1 MNHEFEHNTGVFA
14 IGTLLATDDLVAD
27 EVGQLGLEV
36 KGRQL
41 GWVTAEGTLHDA
53 YRMLLTT
60 QVGDRVVWLL
70 ARGEAVAA
78 DQFRELLRT
87 INWNDQLYAGA
98 SVRVDVTG
106 KVSWLK
112 DTRFAGQLVMDAIRD
127 QAMVAKRPRPEYDT
141 DEPAVR
147 IAIRFGRGQVDI
159 GINLNRAP
167 LNQRGYRTEGGEAPL
182 RETLAQVMLARLKI
196 GQDEPTVIIDPCCG
210 SGTILIE
217 ACMRLNQIA
226 PQRQRPSSQLS
237 RWTGL
242 ESISWT
248 DLIATER
255 TKEIQSPTRF
265 IGLDINP
272 DAVDR
277 ARSNIERAGLSEQ
290 ITVEVGE
297 IAELSPIS
305 TGVTEADAVWILANP
320 PYGTRLGRNED
331 LASLYRLLGDRCK
344 EFTNAHLGLVTSD
357 KELMQALGLRS
368 DKKWEM
374 QAGGLR
380 LNIAKFA
387 LGLAPENFEI
397 QEDKDPPEEIWPLL
411 NRLSKNLKNRS
422 KLLKNNEID
431 CYRIYDSDLPEYNVV
446 IDQFADY
453 LHIQEY
459 RPPKTV
465 DPKRANHRRQL
476 IRQWVPKHL
485 GIALKHAVYKERFRQ
500 SGSSQYEKRAEPL
513 CIDVHE
519 NGMQFEVNLTTYTDV
534 GLFLDHRPLR
544 RLLLESC
551 RGQRVLNLFCY
562 TGALSVAAA
571 KGLARSVTS
580 VDMSKTYLTW
590 AHRNFEKN
598 GLNPKHYQFVRANVL
613 EWLTVEPRAEFE
625 TILLDPPTF
634 SNTKSTE
641 QTLDIQRDHRGLI
654 DACRAWLAPGG
665 AIYFSN
671 NFKGFSLDESLRDSY
686 VVEDMTRQSIDADFD
701 RKPPHVLF
709 KISVKP

>member
-1 MNHEFEHNTGVFA
+1 
-14 IGTLLATDDLVAD
+14 
-27 EVGQLGLEV
+27 
-36 KGRQL
+36 
-41 GWVTAEGTLHDA
+41 
-53 YRMLLTT
+53 
-60 QVGDRVVWLL
+60 
-70 ARGEAVAA
+70 
-78 DQFRELLRT
+78 
-87 INWNDQLYAGA
+87 
-98 SVRVDVTG
+98 
-106 KVSWLK
+106 
-112 DTRFAGQLVMDAIRD
+112 
-127 QAMVAKRPRPEYDT
+127 
-141 DEPAVR
+141 
-147 IAIRFGRGQVDI
+147 
-159 GINLNRAP
+159 
-167 LNQRGYRTEGGEAPL
+167 
-182 RETLAQVMLARLKI
+182 
-196 GQDEPTVIIDPCCG
+196 
-210 SGTILIE
+210 
-217 ACMRLNQIA
+217 
-226 PQRQRPSSQLS
+226 
-237 RWTGL
+237 
-242 ESISWT
+242 
-248 DLIATER
+248 
-255 TKEIQSPTRF
+255 
-265 IGLDINP
+265 
-272 DAVDR
+272 
-277 ARSNIERAGLSEQ
+277 
-290 ITVEVGE
+290 
-297 IAELSPIS
+297 
-305 TGVTEADAVWILANP
+305 
-320 PYGTRLGRNED
+320 
-331 LASLYRLLGDRCK
+331 
-344 EFTNAHLGLVTSD
+344 
-357 KELMQALGLRS
+357 MQALGLRS

-387 LGLAPENFEI
+387 LGLTTEHFES

-485 GIALKHAVYKERFRQ
+485 GIPVKHAVFKERFRQ
-500 SGSSQYEKRAEPL
+500 TGNSQYEKRAEPL
-513 CIDVHE
+513 CVDVHE

-544 RLLLESC
+544 RRLLESC
-551 RGQRVLNLFCY
+551 RGLRVLNLFCY

-571 KGLARSVTS
+571 KGLARSVIS

-598 GLNPKHYQFVRANVL
+598 GLNPKHYQFIRANVL

-625 TILLDPPTF
+625 VILLDPPTF

-641 QTLDIQRDHRGLI
+641 QTLDIQRDHRELI
-654 DACRAWLAPGG
+654 DACSAWLAPGG
-665 AIYFSN
+665 VIYFSN
-671 NFKGFSLDESLRDSY
+671 NFKGFSLDDSVREAY

>member
-1 MNHEFEHNTGVFA
+1 MNHDSEHSTGVFA
-14 IGTLLATDDLVAD
+14 IGTLLATDDLVAE
-27 EVGQLGLEV
+27 EVQKLGLEV

-41 GWVTAEGTLHDA
+41 GWVTAEGSLRDA
-53 YRMLLTT
+53 YRMLLKT

-70 ARGEAVAA
+70 ARGEALAA

-87 INWNDQLYAGA
+87 IDWNVHLYAGA

-127 QAMVAKRPRPEYDT
+127 QAMIAKRPRPEYET

-147 IAIRFGRGQVDI
+147 IAVRFGRGHVDI

-196 GQDEPTVIIDPCCG
+196 QQDQPSVIIDPCCG
-210 SGTILIE
+210 SGTLLIE
-217 ACMRLNQIA
+217 ACIRLNQIA

-237 RWTGL
+237 RWRGL

-248 DLIATER
+248 DLIASER
-255 TKEIQSPTRF
+255 IKEIQTATRF
-265 IGLDINP
+265 VGFDINP
-272 DAVDR
+272 QAVDR
-277 ARSNIERAGLSEQ
+277 ARANIERAGLSER
-290 ITVEVGE
+290 ITVEVAE
-297 IAELSPIS
+297 IADLSEVNAGI
-305 TGVTEADAVWILANP
+305 TETDTVWILANP
-320 PYGTRLGRNED
+320 PYGTRLGQNED
-331 LASLYRLLGDRCK
+331 LVTLYRLLGDRCK
-344 EFTNAHLGLVTSD
+344 EFKNAHLGLVTSE

-387 LGLAPENFEI
+387 LGLTTEHFKS

-446 IDQFADY
+446 IDQFSDY

-485 GIALKHAVYKERFRQ
+485 GIPLKHAVYKERFRQ
-500 SGSSQYEKRAEPL
+500 TGNSQYEKRAEPL
-513 CIDVHE
+513 CVDVHE

-544 RLLLESC
+544 RRLLESC
-551 RGQRVLNLFCY
+551 RGLRVLNLFCY

-625 TILLDPPTF
+625 VILLDPPTF

-641 QTLDIQRDHRGLI
+641 QTLDIQRDHRELI
-654 DACRAWLAPGG
+654 DACSAWLAPGG
-665 AIYFSN
+665 VIYFSN
-671 NFKGFSLDESLRDSY
+671 NFKGFSLDDSVREAY

>member
-1 MNHEFEHNTGVFA
+1 MNHDSEHSTGVFA
-14 IGTLLATDDLVAD
+14 IGTLLATDDLVAE
-27 EVGQLGLEV
+27 EVEKLGLEV

-41 GWVTAEGTLHDA
+41 GWVTAEGSLGDA
-53 YRMLLTT
+53 YRMLMTT

-70 ARGEAVAA
+70 ARGEALAA

-87 INWNDQLYAGA
+87 IDWNVHLYAGA
-98 SVRVDVTG
+98 SVRVDITG

-127 QAMVAKRPRPEYDT
+127 QAMIAKRPRPEYET

-147 IAIRFGRGQVDI
+147 IAVRFGRGHVDI

-196 GQDEPTVIIDPCCG
+196 QQDQPSVIIDPCCG
-210 SGTILIE
+210 SGTLLIE
-217 ACMRLNQIA
+217 ACIRLNQIA

-237 RWTGL
+237 RWRGL

-248 DLIATER
+248 DLIASER
-255 TKEIQSPTRF
+255 IKEIQTATRF
-265 IGLDINP
+265 VGFDINP
-272 DAVDR
+272 QAVDR
-277 ARSNIERAGLSEQ
+277 ARANIERAGLSER
-290 ITVEVGE
+290 ITVEVAE
-297 IAELSPIS
+297 IADLSEVNAGI
-305 TGVTEADAVWILANP
+305 TETDTVWILANP

-331 LASLYRLLGDRCK
+331 LATLYRLLGDRCK
-344 EFTNAHLGLVTSD
+344 EFKNAHLGLVTSE

-387 LGLAPENFEI
+387 LGLTTEHFES

-446 IDQFADY
+446 IDQFSDY

-485 GIALKHAVYKERFRQ
+485 GIPLKHAVYKERFRQ
-500 SGSSQYEKRAEPL
+500 TGNSQYEKRAEPL
-513 CIDVHE
+513 CVDVHE

-544 RLLLESC
+544 RRLLESC
-551 RGQRVLNLFCY
+551 RGLRVLNLFCY

-625 TILLDPPTF
+625 VILLDPPTF

-641 QTLDIQRDHRGLI
+641 QTLDIQRDHRELI
-654 DACRAWLAPGG
+654 DACSAWLAPGG
-665 AIYFSN
+665 VIYFSN
-671 NFKGFSLDESLRDSY
+671 NFKGFSLDDSVREAY

>member
-1 MNHEFEHNTGVFA
+1 MNHDSEHSTGVFA
-14 IGTLLATDDLVAD
+14 IGTLLATDDLVA
-27 EVGQLGLEV
+27 EEAQKLGLEV

-41 GWVTAEGTLHDA
+41 GWVTAEGSLSDA
-53 YRMLLTT
+53 YRMLLKT

-70 ARGEAVAA
+70 ARGEALTA

-87 INWNDQLYAGA
+87 IDWNVHLYAGA

-127 QAMVAKRPRPEYDT
+127 QAMIAKRSRPEYET

-147 IAIRFGRGQVDI
+147 IAVRFGRGHVDI

-196 GQDEPTVIIDPCCG
+196 ENDQPSVIVDPCCG
-210 SGTILIE
+210 SGTLLIE
-217 ACMRLNQIA
+217 ACMRLNRIA

-248 DLIATER
+248 DLIASER
-255 TKEIQSPTRF
+255 TKEIQIATRF
-265 IGLDINP
+265 VGFDINP
-272 DAVDR
+272 QAVDR
-277 ARSNIERAGLSEQ
+277 ARANIERAGLSEQ
-290 ITVEVGE
+290 ITVEVAE
-297 IAELSPIS
+297 IADLSASNAGI
-305 TGVTEADAVWILANP
+305 TETDTIWILANP

-331 LASLYRLLGDRCK
+331 LATLYRLLGDRCK
-344 EFTNAHLGLVTSD
+344 EFKNAHLGLVTSE

-387 LGLAPENFEI
+387 LGLTTEHFEI

-485 GIALKHAVYKERFRQ
+485 GTPVKHAVYKERFRQ
-500 SGSSQYEKRAEPL
+500 TGNSQYEKRAEPL
-513 CIDVHE
+513 CVDVHE

-544 RLLLESC
+544 RRLLESC
-551 RGQRVLNLFCY
+551 RGLRVLNLFCY

-598 GLNPKHYQFVRANVL
+598 GLNPKHYQFIRANVL
-613 EWLTVEPRAEFE
+613 EWLTVESRAEFE
-625 TILLDPPTF
+625 VILLDPPTF

-641 QTLDIQRDHRGLI
+641 QTLDIQRDHRNLI
-654 DACRAWLAPGG
+654 DACSAWLAPGG
-665 AIYFSN
+665 VIYFSN
-671 NFKGFSLDESLRDSY
+671 NFKGFSLDNSVREAY

>member
-1 MNHEFEHNTGVFA
+1 MNHDSEHSTGVFA
-14 IGTLLATDDLVAD
+14 IGTLLATDDLVAE
-27 EVGQLGLEV
+27 EVQKLGLEV

-41 GWVTAEGTLHDA
+41 GWVTAEGSLGDA
-53 YRMLLTT
+53 YRMLMTT

-70 ARGEAVAA
+70 ARGEALAA

-87 INWNDQLYAGA
+87 IDWNVHLYAGA
-98 SVRVDVTG
+98 SVRVDITG

-127 QAMVAKRPRPEYDT
+127 QAMIAKRPRPEYET

-147 IAIRFGRGQVDI
+147 IAVRFGRGHVDI

-196 GQDEPTVIIDPCCG
+196 QQDQPSVIIDPCCG
-210 SGTILIE
+210 SGTLLIE
-217 ACMRLNQIA
+217 ACIRLNQIA

-237 RWTGL
+237 RWRGL

-248 DLIATER
+248 DLIASER
-255 TKEIQSPTRF
+255 IKEIQTATRF
-265 IGLDINP
+265 VGFDINP
-272 DAVDR
+272 QAVDR
-277 ARSNIERAGLSEQ
+277 ARANIERAGLSEQ
-290 ITVEVGE
+290 ITVEVAE
-297 IAELSPIS
+297 IADLSASNAGI
-305 TGVTEADAVWILANP
+305 TETDTVWILANP

-331 LASLYRLLGDRCK
+331 LATLYRLLGDRCK
-344 EFTNAHLGLVTSD
+344 EFKNAHLGLVTSEKD
-357 KELMQALGLRS
+357 LMQALGLRS

-387 LGLAPENFEI
+387 LGLTTEHFES

-446 IDQFADY
+446 IDQFSDY

-485 GIALKHAVYKERFRQ
+485 GIPLKHAVYKERFRQ
-500 SGSSQYEKRAEPL
+500 TGNSQYEKRAEPL
-513 CIDVHE
+513 CVDVHE

-544 RLLLESC
+544 RRLLESC
-551 RGQRVLNLFCY
+551 RGLRVLNLFCY

-625 TILLDPPTF
+625 VILLDPPTF

-641 QTLDIQRDHRGLI
+641 QTLDIQRDHRELI
-654 DACRAWLAPGG
+654 DACSAWLAPGG
-665 AIYFSN
+665 VIYFSN
-671 NFKGFSLDESLRDSY
+671 NFKGFSLDDSVREAY

>member
-1 MNHEFEHNTGVFA
+1 MNHDSEHSTGVFA
-14 IGTLLATDDLVAD
+14 IGTLLATDDLVAE
-27 EVGQLGLEV
+27 EVEKLGLEV

-41 GWVTAEGTLHDA
+41 GWVTAEGSLRDA

-60 QVGDRVVWLL
+60 QVGDRIVWLL

-87 INWNDQLYAGA
+87 IDWNVHLYAGA

-127 QAMVAKRPRPEYDT
+127 QAMIAKRPRPEYET

-147 IAIRFGRGQVDI
+147 IAVRFGRGDVDI

-196 GQDEPTVIIDPCCG
+196 QQDQPSVIIDPCCG
-210 SGTILIE
+210 SGTLLIE
-217 ACMRLNQIA
+217 ACMRLSQIA

-248 DLIATER
+248 DLIASER
-255 TKEIQSPTRF
+255 TKEIQTATRF
-265 IGLDINP
+265 VGFDIDP
-272 DAVDR
+272 LAVDR
-277 ARSNIERAGLSEQ
+277 ARANIERAGLSEQ
-290 ITVEVGE
+290 ITVEVAE
-297 IAELSPIS
+297 IADLSAS
-305 TGVTEADAVWILANP
+305 NASVTETDTVWILANP

-331 LASLYRLLGDRCK
+331 LETLYRLLGDRCK
-344 EFTNAHLGLVTSD
+344 EFKNAHLGLVTSEKD
-357 KELMQALGLRS
+357 LMQALGLRS
-368 DKKWEM
+368 EKKWEM

-387 LGLAPENFEI
+387 LGLTTEHFES

-485 GIALKHAVYKERFRQ
+485 GIPLKHAVYKERFRQ
-500 SGSSQYEKRAEPL
+500 TGNSQYEKRAEPL
-513 CIDVHE
+513 CVDVHE

-544 RLLLESC
+544 RRLLESC
-551 RGQRVLNLFCY
+551 RGLRVLNLFCY

-598 GLNPKHYQFVRANVL
+598 GLNPKHYQFIRANVL

-625 TILLDPPTF
+625 VILLDPPTF

-641 QTLDIQRDHRGLI
+641 QTLDIQRDHRELI
-654 DACRAWLAPGG
+654 DACSAWLAPGG
-665 AIYFSN
+665 VIYFSN
-671 NFKGFSLDESLRDSY
+671 NFKGFSLDDSVREAY